1 MAKSSKT
8 EARLQE
14 ETRKQAVERRK
25 YAEMNRRIWI
35 GLAIVGVLIFGL
47 LAAAVIQELVI
58 KPRAPIAEVNGAR
71 ISSAEYAKRVKFD
84 WFQNQDQASDPQGS
98 SLQVLDQMVDEAL
111 IREQAQQRG
120 LTVTEEEVNERI
132 EQFFGYQRVPP
143 TPAPTATPDPS
154 ATPSTE
160 PTATPFPT
168 PTPVT
173 LEAYQK
179 ELKDYV
185 ERLGSNTE
193 MTEADFRSLV
203 AFDMLRQ
210 KLIDD
215 VTKDVPTTEE
225 QVHARHILVR
235 TIAPAPTATPVPEG
249 QPAPTP
255 DPAATATPA
264 PRTEEQA
271 LARAIEVKQKLDAGG
286 DFAALALE
294 YSDDT
299 GSAAQGGDLGWF
311 GRGMMIKEFDDAVFA
326 MQPGEVSNPIKTS
339 FGYHIIK
346 VDERDPARQME
357 SYMLQQKQ
365 SEAFNTWLEGVR
377 NAAKIERNWTLE
389 KVPPTPGASQG

>member
-35 GLAIVGVLIFGL
+35 GLAVVGVLIFGL

-84 WFQNQDQASDPQGS
+84 WFQNQDQVSDPQGS

-120 LTVTEEEVNERI
+120 ITVTEEEVNERI

-203 AFDMLRQ
+203 ELSTCCARSSL
-210 KLIDD
+210 
-215 VTKDVPTTEE
+215 TT
-225 QVHARHILVR
+225 
-235 TIAPAPTATPVPEG
+235 
-249 QPAPTP
+249 
-255 DPAATATPA
+255 
-264 PRTEEQA
+264 
-271 LARAIEVKQKLDAGG
+271 
-286 DFAALALE
+286 
-294 YSDDT
+294 
-299 GSAAQGGDLGWF
+299 
-311 GRGMMIKEFDDAVFA
+311 
-326 MQPGEVSNPIKTS
+326 
-339 FGYHIIK
+339 
-346 VDERDPARQME
+346 
-357 SYMLQQKQ
+357 
-365 SEAFNTWLEGVR
+365 
-377 NAAKIERNWTLE
+377 
-389 KVPPTPGASQG
+389 